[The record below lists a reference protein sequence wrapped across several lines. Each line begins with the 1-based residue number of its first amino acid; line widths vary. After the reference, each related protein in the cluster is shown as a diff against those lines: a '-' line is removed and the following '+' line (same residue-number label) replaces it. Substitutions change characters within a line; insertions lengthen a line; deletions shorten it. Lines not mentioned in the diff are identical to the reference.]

1 MKRKNLL
8 LIGLVV
14 LLAIG
19 LMALSPLLRTRAAES
34 MVIVT
39 VDGQEYC
46 RVPLS
51 QPQRVTV
58 DQGDGRVNIIDV
70 TAEGAV
76 MASSTCDNQLCVHMG
91 AVTLSNWETR
101 PQQAYIICLP
111 NRVSVEL
118 AVAP

>member
-1 MKRKNLL
+1 MKRRNLL
-8 LIGLVV
+8 LVGGMV

-19 LMALSPLLRTRAAES
+19 MMALSPLFLTRTAES
-34 MVIVT
+34 MVIIT

-51 QPQRVTV
+51 RPQRVTV
-58 DQGDGRVNIIDV
+58 DQGDGRVNVIDI

-76 MASSTCDNQLCVHMG
+76 MASSTCGNQLCIHMG
-91 AVTLSNWETR
+91 AVTLNNWETR
-101 PQQAYIICLP
+101 PQQTYIICLP